1 MVDAV
6 SGATAPTVTR
16 PSVENNATVDY
27 EAFLTLL
34 IAQMKNQDPTEP
46 MDATQ
51 YMSQLASFSNVEQS
65 VQIKEQLELILQ
77 TSYLDQASGLIGK
90 TLTSPDGTVSGQ
102 ISQVQVFGDGLVAT
116 LTNGEQVLVGN
127 GVTIS

>member
-6 SGATAPTVTR
+6 SGLGAPALSAPAT
-16 PSVENNATVDY
+16 ENNATVDY

-65 VQIKEQLELILQ
+65 VQIKEQLELLLQ

-90 TLTSPDGTVSGQ
+90 TLTMPDTGLTGE
-102 ISQVQVFGDGLVAT
+102 IAQVQVFNDGLIAT
-116 LTNGEQVLVGN
+116 LTSGERVQVSS

>member
-1 MVDAV
+1 MVDAINGV
-6 SGATAPTVTR
+6 TSQAVTAP
-16 PSVENNATVDY
+16 SVGNNATVDY

-90 TLTSPDGTVSGQ
+90 TLTSPDGEVSGE
-102 ISQVQVFGDGLVAT
+102 ISQVQVFGDGIIAT
-116 LTNGEQVLVGN
+116 LTGGEQVLVSN

>member
-6 SGATAPTVTR
+6 STASSATVTR

-65 VQIKEQLELILQ
+65 VQIREKLELILQ

-90 TLTSPDGTVSGQ
+90 TLTSPDGEVSGE
-102 ISQVQVFGDGLVAT
+102 ISQVQVFGDGLIAT
-116 LTNGEQVLVGN
+116 LAGGEQVLVSN

>member
-6 SGATAPTVTR
+6 NGVTSQTATA
-16 PSVENNATVDY
+16 PSVENKATVDY

-51 YMSQLASFSNVEQS
+51 YMSQFFRN
-65 VQIKEQLELILQ
+65 
-77 TSYLDQASGLIGK
+77 
-90 TLTSPDGTVSGQ
+90 
-102 ISQVQVFGDGLVAT
+102 
-116 LTNGEQVLVGN
+116 
-127 GVTIS
+127 

>member
-1 MVDAV
+1 MVDAINGV
-6 SGATAPTVTR
+6 TSQSLTAPA
-16 PSVENNATVDY
+16 VENNATVDY

-65 VQIKEQLELILQ
+65 VQIKEQLGLILQ
-77 TSYLDQASGLIGK
+77 TNYLDQASGLIGK
-90 TLTSPDGTVSGQ
+90 TLTSPDGEVSGE
-102 ISQVQVFGDGLVAT
+102 ISQVQVFDDGIIAT
-116 LTNGEQVLVGN
+116 LTGGEKVLVSN

>member
-1 MVDAV
+1 MVDAITGV
-6 SGATAPTVTR
+6 STPTITAP
-16 PSVENNATVDY
+16 SAENNSTVDY

-90 TLTSPDGTVSGQ
+90 TLTSPDGAVSGE
-102 ISQVQVFGDGLVAT
+102 IAQVQVFGDGIIAT
-116 LTNGEQVLVGN
+116 LSDGEKVLVSN